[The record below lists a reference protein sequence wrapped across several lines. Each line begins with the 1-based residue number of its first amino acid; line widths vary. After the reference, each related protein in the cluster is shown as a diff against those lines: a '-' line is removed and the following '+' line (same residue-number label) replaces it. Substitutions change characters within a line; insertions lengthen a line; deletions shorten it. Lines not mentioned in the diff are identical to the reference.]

1 MIISITILDRVL
13 KRNIAER
20 SYAVADLEQIRE
32 QLQVKIHMR
41 QKGFVAFLAMVIV
54 MFGMLQIMTG
64 MRTGFDEM
72 FWKGCAF
79 MAVANVLVIAVV
91 WILCIGIAKWQFNHV
106 IKKAYPEC
114 AQSLKV

>member
-13 KRNIAER
+13 KRNIAEH

-32 QLQVKIHMR
+32 QLQAKIHMR
-41 QKGFVAFLAMVIV
+41 QKGFVAFLAMVVV

-64 MRTGFDEM
+64 
-72 FWKGCAF
+72 
-79 MAVANVLVIAVV
+79 
-91 WILCIGIAKWQFNHV
+91 
-106 IKKAYPEC
+106 PEC